1 MRPTLILSPFQ
12 VILVRVAAVH
22 DRSSVVTSRLM
33 TDIFAIQGCG
43 PPQKPAT
50 SSRLIVL
57 RRLAKKKTAMGF
69 DVVFSGENLLKAI
82 EARKMKNSLRA
93 EGKDIPEQG
102 RSRPRIATR

>member
-1 MRPTLILSPFQ
+1 LWPSPKASDEFQ
-12 VILVRVAAVH
+12 ANRAQE
-22 DRSSVVTSRLM
+22 TG
-33 TDIFAIQGCG
+33 QE
-43 PPQKPAT
+43 
-50 SSRLIVL
+50 
-57 RRLAKKKTAMGF
+57 KTAMGF